1 MGLSLSYKGA
11 VILFVYTCR
20 DSSGK
25 VGVDLVIYSS
35 AKSEDLTSYYSRLE
49 TLLADESA
57 MDNTLK
63 PLRVSRKS
71 VTVRSASKFSSV
83 ANETETISREK
94 KIASD

>member
-1 MGLSLSYKGA
+1 
-11 VILFVYTCR
+11 
-20 DSSGK
+20 
-25 VGVDLVIYSS
+25 
-35 AKSEDLTSYYSRLE
+35 
-49 TLLADESA
+49 LADESA